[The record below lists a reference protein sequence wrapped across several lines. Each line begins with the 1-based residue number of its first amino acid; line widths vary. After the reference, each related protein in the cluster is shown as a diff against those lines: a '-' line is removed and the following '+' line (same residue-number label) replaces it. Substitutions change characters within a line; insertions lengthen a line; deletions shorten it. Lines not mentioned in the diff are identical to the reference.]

1 MVTPWR
7 VASAAF
13 LVLALAMAAMASECL
28 RL

>member
-7 VASAAF
+7 VASVAF
-13 LVLALAMAAMASECL
+13 LALTLAMAAMASECL